1 MTEYESRGMKRD
13 SQDVVAEFD
22 SFEKL
27 LHHFASRMSE
37 EGVAVSS
44 GSDFEPGS
52 EVTFELRVRDG
63 FPVLRG
69 VGEVIESSAGDT
81 EGSSRFEHT
90 LRYVHLD
97 PPSVKLLPRLIEHYR
112 KRGLPLLDLP
122 AVRIPLVSD
131 PEVQPATGADT
142 LTLADLEEEFST
154 SPESG
159 EEGVETTDPESE
171 LAPETDLTPEL
182 APEPDFAPG
191 LAGEEMLGALE
202 FTDLAESAVEE
213 PVEEGGDNEIR
224 VDDLMPEEELAVDSD
239 VLSLPEDLEIL
250 PEEHGLPW
258 LPEESET
265 KRRSDVRTTVMVA
278 IVVGVLLAVA
288 FYFLVLRAPGRSTQ
302 SRHLAPSSRAI
313 AIRSQQIGIRF
324 AVGASETQGKLDKS
338 LPPPRFKFSQPQE
351 LPLGRSGRSRA
362 QLGLS

>member
-1 MTEYESRGMKRD
+1 MTEHESRDMKRD

-44 GSDFEPGS
+44 ESAFEPGS

-63 FPVLRG
+63 FPVLKG
-69 VGEVIESSAGDT
+69 AGEVIESSEGDA
-81 EGSSRFEHT
+81 ESSTRFEHT
-90 LRYVHLD
+90 LRFLDLD

-122 AVRIPLVSD
+122 AIRVPPMAD
-131 PEVQPATGADT
+131 PEAQPVTKVDT
-142 LTLADLEEEFST
+142 LTLADLEDEFSI
-154 SPESG
+154 SVESG
-159 EEGVETTDPESE
+159 DEVVE
-171 LAPETDLTPEL
+171 
-182 APEPDFAPG
+182 EPDPDAELDLAAE
-191 LAGEEMLGALE
+191 LAGEETLAALE
-202 FTDLAESAVEE
+202 VTDLVESAVEE
-213 PVEEGGDNEIR
+213 PVAEGGDHEIR
-224 VDDLMPEEELAVDSD
+224 VDDLMPGEELAVDAD

-258 LPEESET
+258 LPDESET

-278 IVVGVLLAVA
+278 IVVGILLAVA
-288 FYFLVLRAPGRSTQ
+288 FYFLVLRGPGTTTQ
-302 SRHLAPSSRAI
+302 SRHLAPSLTAITILSRQAATRSTI
-313 AIRSQQIGIRF
+313 A
-324 AVGASETQGKLDKS
+324 ASETKGDLGNS
-338 LPPPRFKFSQPQE
+338 LLPPGFNLSQPQE
-351 LPLGRSGRSRA
+351 PPLSRSGPSRA